1 MEAQSQL
8 QNVSR
13 ERDELLAKTRTLQ
26 EDNEALL
33 LSIKHKDEQYQNR
46 QV

>member
-8 QNVSR
+8 QNVAS

-26 EDNEALL
+26 EDNETLV
-33 LSIKHKDEQYQNR
+33 LSIKHKDDQYQNR